1 MARINR
7 IGIIGL
13 VHDHI
18 WNYLAAAKDVPDLEI
33 ACGAD
38 PNPPLLQK
46 IQKQLG
52 WKDSALYADPAGML
66 DREKLDACLI
76 FTESSRHADLT
87 ELCARRGLHVMVEKP
102 MALNVAHA
110 QRMIRA
116 AKENNIRLMVNFPTQ
131 WNAELMGV
139 FEAIQAGKIGRVWMT
154 HFREGHKGP
163 REIGCSEYFWKWLYD
178 PEKNGGGALVDFCVY
193 GASMTALLLGR
204 PNRVSA
210 ASGKLVKTDLAAE
223 DNGVITAQYDDKR
236 AIAVIEGTWTQVAQ
250 GNNMSVFGELGSIA
264 STPFLP
270 KEYYINTTAGG
281 LRKIPPAQLLAHE
294 DKPIKYFVHRV
305 RNDIPFHGLVNPEN
319 ALMAQEMLEAGLKS
333 IELRREVA
341 LG

>member
-1 MARINR
+1 MATLNR
-7 IGIIGL
+7 LGIIGL

-18 WNYLAAAKDVPDLEI
+18 WNYLAAAKDVQDLEI
-33 ACGAD
+33 ACVAD
-38 PNPPLLQK
+38 SNPPLLRK

-52 WKDSALYADPAGML
+52 LKGSALYADASTML
-66 DREKLDACLI
+66 DNEKLDGCLV
-76 FTESSRHADLT
+76 FTESCRHAEIT

-110 QRMIRA
+110 ERMMRA
-116 AKENNIRLMVNFPTQ
+116 AKENNVRLMVNFPTQ

-139 FEAIQAGKIGRVWMT
+139 FEAVQSGRIGRVWMT

-204 PNRVSA
+204 PNRISA

-223 DNGVITAQYDDKR
+223 DNGVITAQYDEKR
-236 AIAVIEGTWTQVAQ
+236 AIAVIEGTWTQVGQ
-250 GNNMSVFGELGSIA
+250 GNNMSIFGELGSIA
-264 STPFLP
+264 STPFPP
-270 KEYYINTTAGG
+270 KEYYMSAASGG
-281 LRKIPPAQLLAHE
+281 LEKILPAQLPPHE
-294 DKPIKYFVHRV
+294 DKPIKYFAHRV

-319 ALMAQEMLEAGLKS
+319 ARIAQEMLEAGLRS